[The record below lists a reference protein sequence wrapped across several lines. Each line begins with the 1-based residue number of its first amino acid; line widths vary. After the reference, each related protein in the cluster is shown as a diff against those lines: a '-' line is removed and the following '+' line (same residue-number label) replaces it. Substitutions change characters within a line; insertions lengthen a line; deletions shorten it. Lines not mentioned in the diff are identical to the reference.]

1 MQRALLGHGRLWWW
15 SVKSGSRKAHRSYYL
30 RSFSWRL
37 QNNLGKGKV
46 DIFLQSKPHP
56 SRRGCRGMS
65 CIAGGC
71 YGAVIGKCLISH
83 YLAWKAQENL
93 FSSFLLIHCLFTDN
107 PVCCSCKREACFSE
121 TAECL
126 WKLGLN
132 GAVSQIAWFS
142 AFS

>member
-56 SRRGCRGMS
+56 SVVDAEECP
-65 CIAGGC
+65 A
-71 YGAVIGKCLISH
+71 
-83 YLAWKAQENL
+83 
-93 FSSFLLIHCLFTDN
+93 LLEVVT
-107 PVCCSCKREACFSE
+107 
-121 TAECL
+121 
-126 WKLGLN
+126 G
-132 GAVSQIAWFS
+132 Q
-142 AFS
+142 